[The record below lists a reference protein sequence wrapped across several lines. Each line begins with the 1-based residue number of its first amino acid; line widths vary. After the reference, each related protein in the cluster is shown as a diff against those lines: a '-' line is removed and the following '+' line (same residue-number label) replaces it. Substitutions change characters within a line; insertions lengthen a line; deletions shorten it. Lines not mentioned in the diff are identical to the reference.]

1 LFAKAGTLKFTGV
14 TDILAQNV
22 AGIAGS
28 LPILTTMML
37 WVASLGSSL
46 LDNVVLVAALI
57 PVVESFNG
65 LGINTFPLW
74 WALLFGGCYGGN
86 ITMIGSTA
94 NIVALGILEKRK
106 KYSMRFMKWLWIG
119 LVVGG
124 ISTLIANV
132 ILIFLIPYMPIR

>member
-1 LFAKAGTLKFTGV
+1 VLAGV
-14 TDILAQNV
+14 V
-22 AGIAGS
+22 AGAAGS
-28 LPILTTMML
+28 LPVLTTIML
-37 WVASLGSSL
+37 WLASIGSSV

-57 PVVESFNG
+57 PVVDSFKS

-106 KYSMRFMKWLWIG
+106 KYRMSFMKWLWIG

-124 ISTLIANV
+124 ISTLIANI
-132 ILIFLIPYMPIR
+132 ILVLLIPYMPIR